1 MKIYLASDHAGFEL
15 KEQIK
20 VHLKEQNFE
29 VEDIGPF
36 AYEPDDDYPDFVI
49 PAARKVAEDPER
61 NRGIVLGGS
70 GQGEAIAANKVQ
82 GVLAAH
88 YYGGPLEIIELSRRH
103 NDSNLLSLGA
113 RFIDKDL
120 AFKAIDLWLRTPFDG
135 GRHVRRI
142 GKIKAME
149 ERI

>member
-1 MKIYLASDHAGFEL
+1 MTIYLASDHAGYAL
-15 KEQIK
+15 KEAIK
-20 VHLKEQNFE
+20 KHLQEQGLE
-29 VEDIGPF
+29 VEDCGAF
-36 AYEPDDDYPDFVI
+36 AFDADDDYPDFII
-49 PAARKVAEDPER
+49 PAAKKVAQNPQEHR
-61 NRGIVLGGS
+61 AIVLGGS
-70 GQGEAIAANKVQ
+70 GQGEAVAANKVP
-82 GVLAAH
+82 GVYAAH